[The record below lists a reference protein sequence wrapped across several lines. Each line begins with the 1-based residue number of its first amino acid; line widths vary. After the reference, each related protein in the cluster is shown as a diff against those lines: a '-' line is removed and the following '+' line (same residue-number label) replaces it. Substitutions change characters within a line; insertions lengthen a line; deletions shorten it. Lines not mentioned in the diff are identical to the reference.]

1 MSEKEMKSYRFSS
14 GNEPSDEMLSQLMK
28 EVAQEAKESNQKAM
42 GEFFESLKREAKAI
56 KDEWLNRTINLSFFN
71 GR

>member
-14 GNEPSDEMLSQLMK
+14 GNEPTDEMLSQLMK

-56 KDEWLNRTINLSFFN
+56 KDEWLNRQTYAIN
-71 GR
+71 G

>member
-14 GNEPSDEMLSQLMK
+14 GKEPSDEMLSQLMK
-28 EVAQEAKESNQKAM
+28 EVAQEAKESNQKVM

-56 KDEWLNRTINLSFFN
+56 KNEWLNRQTYAIN
-71 GR
+71 G

>member
-1 MSEKEMKSYRFSS
+1 MKSYRFSS

-56 KDEWLNRTINLSFFN
+56 KDEWLNRQTYAIN
-71 GR
+71 G

>member
-56 KDEWLNRTINLSFFN
+56 KKEWLNRQIYAIN
-71 GR
+71 G

>member
-28 EVAQEAKESNQKAM
+28 EVAQEAKESNQKAI
-42 GEFFESLKREAKAI
+42 GEFFEALKREAKAI
-56 KDEWLNRTINLSFFN
+56 KDEWLNRQTYAIN
-71 GR
+71 G

>member
-28 EVAQEAKESNQKAM
+28 EVAQEAKESNQKVM

-56 KDEWLNRTINLSFFN
+56 KNEWLNRQTYAIN
-71 GR
+71 G

>member
-14 GNEPSDEMLSQLMK
+14 GNEPSDEILSQLMK
-28 EVAQEAKESNQKAM
+28 EVAQEAKESNQKAL

-56 KDEWLNRTINLSFFN
+56 KNEWLNRQTYAIN
-71 GR
+71 G

>member
-56 KDEWLNRTINLSFFN
+56 KNEWLNRQSYAIN
-71 GR
+71 G

>member
-14 GNEPSDEMLSQLMK
+14 GYEPSDEMLSQLMK
-28 EVAQEAKESNQKAM
+28 EVAQEAKESNQKVM

-56 KDEWLNRTINLSFFN
+56 KNEWLNRQTYAVN
-71 GR
+71 G

>member
-42 GEFFESLKREAKAI
+42 GEFFESLKSEAKAI
-56 KDEWLNRTINLSFFN
+56 KNEWLNRQTYAIN
-71 GR
+71 G

>member
-1 MSEKEMKSYRFSS
+1 MSEKEMNSYRFNS
-14 GNEPSDEMLSQLMK
+14 GYEPSDEMLSQLMK

-56 KDEWLNRTINLSFFN
+56 KDEWLNRQTYAIN
-71 GR
+71 G

>member
-42 GEFFESLKREAKAI
+42 GEFFESLKREARAI
-56 KDEWLNRTINLSFFN
+56 KNEWLNRQTYAIN
-71 GR
+71 G

>member
-1 MSEKEMKSYRFSS
+1 MSEKEMNAYRFSS
-14 GNEPSDEMLSQLMK
+14 GEEPSDEMLSQLMK

-56 KDEWLNRTINLSFFN
+56 RNEWSNRQSYAIN
-71 GR
+71 G

>member
-14 GNEPSDEMLSQLMK
+14 GNEPSDEILSQLMK
-28 EVAQEAKESNQKAM
+28 EVAQEAKESNQKAL

-56 KDEWLNRTINLSFFN
+56 KDEWLNRQTYAIN
-71 GR
+71 G

>member
-42 GEFFESLKREAKAI
+42 GEFFEPLKREAKAI
-56 KDEWLNRTINLSFFN
+56 KNEWLNRQTYAIN
-71 GR
+71 G

>member
-1 MSEKEMKSYRFSS
+1 MSEKEMNSYRFSS
-14 GNEPSDEMLSQLMK
+14 GVEPTDEMLSQLMK

-56 KDEWLNRTINLSFFN
+56 RNEWSNRQSYAIN
-71 GR
+71 G

>member
-42 GEFFESLKREAKAI
+42 GEFFESLKREAKTI
-56 KDEWLNRTINLSFFN
+56 KDEWLNRQTYAIN
-71 GR
+71 G

>member
-56 KDEWLNRTINLSFFN
+56 KNEWLNRQIYAIN
-71 GR
+71 G

>member
-14 GNEPSDEMLSQLMK
+14 GNEPTDEMLSQLMK
-28 EVAQEAKESNQKAM
+28 EVAQEAKESNQKAI

-56 KDEWLNRTINLSFFN
+56 KDEWLNRQTYAIN
-71 GR
+71 G

>member
-56 KDEWLNRTINLSFFN
+56 KDEWLNRQTYAIN
-71 GR
+71 G

>member
-14 GNEPSDEMLSQLMK
+14 GNEPTDEMLSQLMK

-56 KDEWLNRTINLSFFN
+56 KDEWLNRQTYVIN
-71 GR
+71 G

>member
-1 MSEKEMKSYRFSS
+1 
-14 GNEPSDEMLSQLMK
+14 MK

-56 KDEWLNRTINLSFFN
+56 RNEWSNRQSYAIN
-71 GR
+71 G

>member
-42 GEFFESLKREAKAI
+42 GEFFESLKREARAI
-56 KDEWLNRTINLSFFN
+56 KDEWLNRQTYAIN
-71 GR
+71 G

>member
-56 KDEWLNRTINLSFFN
+56 KNEWLNRQTYANN
-71 GR
+71 G

>member
-14 GNEPSDEMLSQLMK
+14 GKEPSDEMLSQLMK

-42 GEFFESLKREAKAI
+42 DEFFESLKREAKAI
-56 KDEWLNRTINLSFFN
+56 KDEWLNRQTYAIN
-71 GR
+71 G

>member
-1 MSEKEMKSYRFSS
+1 MSEKEMNAYRFSS
-14 GNEPSDEMLSQLMK
+14 GIEPSDEMLSQLMK

-56 KDEWLNRTINLSFFN
+56 RNEWSNRQSYAVN
-71 GR
+71 G

>member
-14 GNEPSDEMLSQLMK
+14 GNEPSDAMLSQLMK

-56 KDEWLNRTINLSFFN
+56 KDEWLNRQTYAIN
-71 GR
+71 G

>member
-28 EVAQEAKESNQKAM
+28 EVAQEAKESNQKAI

-56 KDEWLNRTINLSFFN
+56 KDEWLNRQTYAIN
-71 GR
+71 G